1 MFDRL
6 HAELNNT
13 SDFIAGDL
21 VSSDIGTLPISSNP
35 RKLLH
40 IEASLERLSPSQNI
54 DDILSSIFHSDQQAT
69 IAQPATLN
77 GNGLHSNAQTEV
89 ILNPAK
95 PGTGIVFRRS
105 DLDRDN
111 LIPARY
117 DRVTSTHLSTKI
129 ENDAGVSVD
138 TIEHL
143 MAALYAFGLSNL
155 VIDVSGPEIPIL
167 DGSSAP
173 FVEAVFRAGLQ
184 QQSALRSRL
193 YVRRP
198 VEARLE
204 DGSYARLLPADSP
217 DDQDLQLSMDIEYP
231 AEAIGKQTFS
241 TVLGPQTFAGLL
253 ADSRTF
259 CLRKDVETMRAH
271 GLIKGGS
278 LKNAVVVDGA
288 TVLNPE
294 GLRHKDEFVR
304 HKLLDAVGDLSLA
317 GMPIIGRFEG
327 WRAGHGLNNQ
337 LLRTLF
343 KNPDNYQII
352 PPRSLGF

>member
-6 HAELNNT
+6 HAELNNA
-13 SDFIAGDL
+13 SDFIARDFITGDFKGSVL
-21 VSSDIGTLPISSNP
+21 PSDP

-40 IEASLERLSPSQNI
+40 IEASLERLSPSSQNI
-54 DDILSSIFHSDQQAT
+54 DDRLLSIFRSNHQAT
-69 IAQPATLN
+69 IAQSVTLN

-89 ILNPAK
+89 VLNPAK
-95 PGTGIVFRRS
+95 PGTGIMFRRS
-105 DLDRDN
+105 DLDTDN

-143 MAALYAFGLSNL
+143 MAALYALGLGNL

-184 QQSALRSRL
+184 QQSAVRSRL
-193 YVRRP
+193 YIRRL

-204 DGSYARLLPADSP
+204 DGSYARLLPAKNP

-231 AEAIGKQTFS
+231 AEAIGQQTFA
-241 TVLGPQTFAGLL
+241 TVLGPQTFIQLL

-259 CLRKDVETMRAH
+259 CMLKDVETMRAH

-278 LKNAVVVDGA
+278 LSNAVVVDGA

-317 GMPIIGRFEG
+317 QMPIIGSFEG

-337 LLRTLF
+337 LLRALF
-343 KNPDNYQII
+343 KDPNNYQI
-352 PPRSLGF
+352 R